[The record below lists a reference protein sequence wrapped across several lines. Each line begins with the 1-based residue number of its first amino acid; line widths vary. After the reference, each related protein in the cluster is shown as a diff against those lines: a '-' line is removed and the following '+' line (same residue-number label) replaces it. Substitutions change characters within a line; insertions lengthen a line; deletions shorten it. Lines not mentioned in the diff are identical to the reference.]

1 MSACVNSCFL
11 LKFLRARKFDVQKA
25 AELYKNYYDKRSLLC
40 GFDRLQDS
48 STFKQG
54 ITDLAK
60 NYGDFIAI
68 LDEPDSC
75 GRKIIICRENVFQER
90 VLPETTQNGAPEDE
104 YGEGLTSEIWP
115 SSMTKSS
122 SLVLQFSG
130 VEDSPENS
138 KKTNVGAD
146 ENRPYTLWF
155 FILLEWML
163 EVNPTMQ
170 INGVVVLSD
179 MTSFS
184 YSHLRWIMTHPRALQ
199 ERITS
204 IQDAVPM
211 RIKE

>member
-60 NYGDFIAI
+60 NYGDFIAV

-90 VLPETTQNGAPEDE
+90 VLSKMAQKVRSKDE
-104 YGEGLTSEIWP
+104 NGEGSTSAIP
-115 SSMTKSS
+115 PLSTTKSN
-122 SLVLQFSG
+122 SLVLGPQAQLSG
-130 VEDSPENS
+130 LS
-138 KKTNVGAD
+138 
-146 ENRPYTLWF
+146 
-155 FILLEWML
+155 ILA
-163 EVNPTMQ
+163 Q
-170 INGVVVLSD
+170 
-179 MTSFS
+179 
-184 YSHLRWIMTHPRALQ
+184 
-199 ERITS
+199 
-204 IQDAVPM
+204 
-211 RIKE
+211 

>member
-60 NYGDFIAI
+60 NYGDFIAV

-90 VLPETTQNGAPEDE
+90 VLSEMTQNV
-104 YGEGLTSEIWP
+104 TVTV
-115 SSMTKSS
+115 M
-122 SLVLQFSG
+122 LV
-130 VEDSPENS
+130 
-138 KKTNVGAD
+138 
-146 ENRPYTLWF
+146 
-155 FILLEWML
+155 
-163 EVNPTMQ
+163 
-170 INGVVVLSD
+170 
-179 MTSFS
+179 TSFE
-184 YSHLRWIMTHPRALQ
+184 YCTLN
-199 ERITS
+199 
-204 IQDAVPM
+204 
-211 RIKE
+211 